1 MLRATISNNRACA
14 IPVSPNRSM
23 SQIWLIQI
31 DFQAKI
37 GNSVDNVTAM
47 VTLGL
52 SSLDMS
58 KGMMSPD

>member
-1 MLRATISNNRACA
+1 
-14 IPVSPNRSM
+14 M
-23 SQIWLIQI
+23 SQIWLILI